1 MNCKHVLWFHQHQAV
16 TQCIFSTWSVIHVVL
31 KKEICEVFHE
41 FMVKIDQ
48 SHKFVHYEECQIHVC
63 KIYI

>member
-1 MNCKHVLWFHQHQAV
+1 MVSSASV
-16 TQCIFSTWSVIHVVL
+16 TQCIFSTWSVIHVIL